1 MKESGSLSDPDSS
14 GQASE
19 ASAAVINV
27 SWFLVVLGFLVFF
40 VSLGVLCFFGCS
52 LFLCVFVSGSS
63 VSLGV
68 LCLWVVS
75 WECYLSQGSLFWVF
89 LVHCNRGGHGGIA
102 PKQTSGV
109 TTCTSNFEIPQKST
123 SKYRSSTLYSDD

>member
-27 SWFLVVLGFLVFF
+27 SGFLVVL
-40 VSLGVLCFFGCS
+40 CFSGCS

-63 VSLGV
+63 LSLGV
-68 LCLWVVS
+68 LCLWEFFVS
-75 WECYLSQGSLFWVF
+75 GL
-89 LVHCNRGGHGGIA
+89 
-102 PKQTSGV
+102 
-109 TTCTSNFEIPQKST
+109 
-123 SKYRSSTLYSDD
+123 